1 MNRQRLA
8 DYLSEYAHGVVE
20 EWMRLIDISE
30 NVLSP
35 GSEEIQA
42 RVTWAGDG
50 TFKVSTTHYGEE
62 LGHFRLVVRVEP
74 IDVPPIGPEND
85 PAQIH
90 EPKHP
95 CEECNHSHSPNR
107 CPNLYLVCEECN
119 TGGHTCPGDGNSIE
133 HGQSMCD
140 ECKKRFLDEAE
151 AAEPLEWVPA
161 TWGETMQ
168 NDRVRLGGAEAVIE
182 GFSKLDWHT
191 TIERSFQKPDGKWW
205 DLVRPFEH
213 TSVHV
218 RLAGRTDLLTFPP
231 DSPVDILCTPTRRA
245 MLTLTRGGL
254 S

>member
-1 MNRQRLA
+1 MNRQQLA
-8 DYLSEYAHGVVE
+8 DFLGEYAHGVVE
-20 EWMRLIDISE
+20 EWMRLIDI
-30 NVLSP
+30 
-35 GSEEIQA
+35 EETQA

-50 TFKVSTTHYGEE
+50 TFKVGE
-62 LGHFRLVVRVEP
+62 LGDFRLTVNVEP
-74 IDVPPIGPEND
+74 IE
-85 PAQIH
+85 H
-90 EPKHP
+90 EP
-95 CEECNHSHSPNR
+95 
-107 CPNLYLVCEECN
+107 
-119 TGGHTCPGDGNSIE
+119 
-133 HGQSMCD
+133 
-140 ECKKRFLDEAE
+140 
-151 AAEPLEWVPA
+151 EPLEWVPG